1 MLSQAA
7 LNASLNGLSAILLA
21 GGYAA
26 IRAGKRDVHKAF
38 MVSAFAVSTVFL
50 ASYLL
55 YHYRVGHVVFHGQ
68 GWIRP
73 VYFTLLTSHTIL
85 AIVIVPLIL
94 ITLRRAW
101 LEKFDK
107 HKRIARWTLP
117 LWFYVCVTGVIV
129 YLMVYQIYAPVH
141 LVARVGLSTAAK
153 GPKPIP
159 APVLGRL
166 R

>member
-1 MLSQAA
+1 MFSHAA
-7 LNASLNGLSAILLA
+7 LNASLNGISGVLLA

-26 IRAGKRDVHKAF
+26 IRAGKRDVHKRF
-38 MVSAFAVSTVFL
+38 MISAFSVSTVFL
-50 ASYLL
+50 VSYVV
-55 YHYRVGHVVFHGQ
+55 YHIRVGHVVFQGQ

-73 VYFTLLTSHTIL
+73 VYFALLLSHTVL

-107 HKRIARWTLP
+107 HRAIARWTLP

-129 YLMVYQIYAPVH
+129 YLMLYQIYIPT
-141 LVARVGLSTAAK
+141 ST
-153 GPKPIP
+153 
-159 APVLGRL
+159 
-166 R
+166 